1 LRVTLKIKDS
11 VRGPCNACP
20 QTALKRSR
28 FMALIFVLVR
38 GIYIDTCYTLPGVLY
53 RNENSTQYVSYTSTP
68 LVLLVSLGLPKNSA
82 PIV

>member
-1 LRVTLKIKDS
+1 
-11 VRGPCNACP
+11 
-20 QTALKRSR
+20 
-28 FMALIFVLVR
+28 MALIFVLVR